1 MLTSQITPLLHH
13 QQIIYPTYFFSSL
26 QTHVSISCRLYW
38 AFFSIWVLFWVCL
51 NERFLLYQPHIT
63 TLYCHTFNSLFL
75 VFPPWTL
82 MLKNVSYNLNAVANI
97 FLSKWIL
104 CYLNSGGAMPCLL
117 RFYFEWLSCEDT
129 WITVWVSFQ
138 MRPQLRLCTQLWW
151 ILSVNRWASGHV
163 MSTPVR
169 KSKFKD
175 LKPQQRRVLQYHA
188 LPGF

>member
-1 MLTSQITPLLHH
+1 MLTSQITPLLH

-26 QTHVSISCRLYW
+26 QTHVSISCRLCW

-51 NERFLLYQPHIT
+51 NERFILYQPHIT

-117 RFYFEWLSCEDT
+117 RFYFWMAVLWGHLDYGVGFFSDEATIEAMHSVVMD
-129 WITVWVSFQ
+129 IVS
-138 MRPQLRLCTQLWW
+138 
-151 ILSVNRWASGHV
+151 
-163 MSTPVR
+163 
-169 KSKFKD
+169 
-175 LKPQQRRVLQYHA
+175 
-188 LPGF
+188 